1 MLYDAGLGGGFG
13 PRELDILSYAAHTG
27 RCPVRIAG
35 ALSAN
40 NQALLD
46 TWLQAY
52 QPGYGD
58 ALFSVQAMKLVAD
71 GSNQGLTGF
80 QTVPYAYHD
89 PQLPIR
95 GGKGLFNFASLDY
108 PALVKRIVDAG
119 WPVLIHANGDAAIHL
134 TLEAYRSALH
144 GTSGLAKRHR
154 IEHCSV
160 LDAAHLHALQEL
172 GISPSFL
179 IGHIGYWG
187 AAFNQ
192 TILGE
197 DRARLVDRCASAA
210 RAGLRFSLHTDHFV
224 TPLGPLRL
232 MEQAIARRMEG
243 APGQETLNPDEC
255 LTPAQALKAV
265 TYDAAW
271 QCHMDAVGSLEP
283 GKWAD
288 FAILDA
294 DPLNPPAHLALR
306 DISVYQT
313 WLGGQVKYAA
323 HHGRSSRQGHLQKGG
338 Q

>member
-1 MLYDAGLGGGFG
+1 
-13 PRELDILSYAAHTG
+13 
-27 RCPVRIAG
+27 
-35 ALSAN
+35 
-40 NQALLD
+40 
-46 TWLQAY
+46 
-52 QPGYGD
+52 
-58 ALFSVQAMKLVAD
+58 
-71 GSNQGLTGF
+71 
-80 QTVPYAYHD
+80 
-89 PQLPIR
+89 
-95 GGKGLFNFASLDY
+95 
-108 PALVKRIVDAG
+108 
-119 WPVLIHANGDAAIHL
+119 
-134 TLEAYRSALH
+134 
-144 GTSGLAKRHR
+144 LAKRHR